1 MSHGITLEGRL
12 PGAAQGPGPQLNA
25 SEEGWAC
32 GLRHGSWALC
42 SEKEG
47 FVGFLAYGKIISE
60 GSLVWGDSFFLPIL
74 LVSPECPP
82 EHQQIFN

>member
-1 MSHGITLEGRL
+1 MQETRLNVSHGITLEGRL

-47 FVGFLAYGKIISE
+47 FVGFLAYGKIISV
-60 GSLVWGDSFFLPIL
+60 GQSGLGRFLLSAHP
-74 LVSPECPP
+74 SGFP
-82 EHQQIFN
+82 